1 MDTQCHCGQWMRL
14 ELRTILAGKVQILHV
29 PMRACEACSAYH
41 LFPPVKSVLTDYVRD
56 LGNES
61 SKKKRSFTE
70 VNEISQII
78 YDVFSQETCESSSA
92 DMENAMK
99 AAIKDRINLLL
110 DLFQHAE
117 SIQDSIWLEDL
128 RQRLSQL
135 SSLLVEL
142 DRDKVHSH
150 K

>member
-1 MDTQCHCGQWMRL
+1 MDRQCHCGHWMRL

-41 LFPPVKSVLTDYVRD
+41 LFPPVKSVLTNYVRD
-56 LGNES
+56 IGKES
-61 SKKKRSFTE
+61 SKSKRSFTE

-78 YDVFSQETCESSSA
+78 YDVFIQETCDSSSV

-99 AAIKDRINLLL
+99 VAINDRINLLL

-117 SIQDSIWLEDL
+117 SMQDRIWIEDL

-150 K
+150 E